1 MFGDIAIV
9 GSHILQQMRQ
19 EVQTGDAHKFNQD
32 QISIFKQIAEIA
44 IKQARVE
51 MAVEKHVEERTSGME
66 SAEMAQD
73 LRRDLDNVLMK
84 QPITDTL
91 RQNLIDI
98 VMMHLGLDG

>member
-19 EVQTGDAHKFNQD
+19 EVQTGDAHKFNQE
-32 QISIFKQIAEIA
+32 QISTFKQIAEIA

-66 SAEMAQD
+66 SVDITKD
-73 LRRDLDNVLMK
+73 LGRDLNDILMK
-84 QPITDTL
+84 QPINDTL
-91 RQNLIDI
+91 RNNIIDV